1 MLLGD
6 SPFGVRSLG
15 GFYEG
20 ASAYLNGTSLIHLE
34 REFRIYAATQEY
46 VTLSS
51 DSLATQP
58 FNGTLLQ
65 PLQITR
71 SLLGSD
77 IIGQF
82 TAGTGKLIL
91 TNTDGEYD
99 FLIERFA
106 IDGRDIEVKIGR
118 EGDSYDDFFTI
129 FKGTAS
135 DWSVEEDVV
144 EIDIVDN
151 AYKLSV
157 PAQPNTYGGAGGVD
171 GTTDLIGKRKPKCYG
186 YVYNI
191 SPPLVVPASLIYQVH
206 DGSVQA
212 ISAVYDR
219 GVTLTAGTDFATYA
233 LLAAASI
240 SAGQYGTCAAQGYIK
255 LGSSPSGTVTAD
267 IQGDNTGGFVSTTA
281 DIVRR
286 VLTASVLDD
295 PDDLYVP
302 SFTAVNSANSSEV
315 GYYISPEDTTTVA
328 DVIAHLM
335 RGIGGWGGFRRSG
348 KFEVGV
354 FLTPV
359 GYAPSAHFERIDI
372 FEMKRERLPTS
383 MSPPPWRF
391 RVGWQHNY
399 TTQTDTAGSV
409 SATRKGFLAETDRYA
424 EASDDSIKTDHPF
437 AQDRDPIISYF
448 RDQADAQTEADRLLD
463 LYRSSK
469 ALYRFTVGTEPYILD
484 VGDVVNVTY
493 PRWDLTVGRNLRIV
507 EMTENAQNNTVELVA
522 YG

>member
-240 SAGQYGTCAAQGYIK
+240 SAGQYGTCTAQGYIK
-255 LGSSPSGTVTAD
+255 LG
-267 IQGDNTGGFVSTTA
+267 
-281 DIVRR
+281 
-286 VLTASVLDD
+286 L
-295 PDDLYVP
+295 
-302 SFTAVNSANSSEV
+302 
-315 GYYISPEDTTTVA
+315 
-328 DVIAHLM
+328 
-335 RGIGGWGGFRRSG
+335 
-348 KFEVGV
+348 
-354 FLTPV
+354 
-359 GYAPSAHFERIDI
+359 
-372 FEMKRERLPTS
+372 
-383 MSPPPWRF
+383 
-391 RVGWQHNY
+391 
-399 TTQTDTAGSV
+399 
-409 SATRKGFLAETDRYA
+409 
-424 EASDDSIKTDHPF
+424 F
-437 AQDRDPIISYF
+437 AIRHCH
-448 RDQADAQTEADRLLD
+448 R
-463 LYRSSK
+463 
-469 ALYRFTVGTEPYILD
+469 
-484 VGDVVNVTY
+484 
-493 PRWDLTVGRNLRIV
+493 
-507 EMTENAQNNTVELVA
+507 
-522 YG
+522 

>member
-1 MLLGD
+1 MLHGD
-6 SPFGVRSLG
+6 CAFGERAFE
-15 GFYEG
+15 GFFEG
-20 ASAYLNGTSLIHLE
+20 ASATLFGTGLIHVE
-34 REFRIYAATQEY
+34 RQFRIYTSTQEY

-65 PLQITR
+65 PLQINR

-82 TAGTGKLIL
+82 TAGSGKIIL
-91 TNTDGEYD
+91 TNADGEYD

-106 IDGRDIEVKIGR
+106 IDGRDIEVRIGR
-118 EGDSYDDFFTI
+118 EGDSYDSFYTV

-144 EIDIVDN
+144 EVDIVDN

-157 PAQPNTYGGAGGVD
+157 AAQENAYGGTGGAD
-171 GTTDLIGKRKPKCYG
+171 GTSDLVGKRKPKCYG

-219 GVTLTAGTDFATYA
+219 GVTLTAGTDYATYA

-240 SAGQYGTCAAQGYIK
+240 SAGQYGTCKAQGYIK

-267 IQGDNTGGFVSTTA
+267 VQGDNTGGFIFKTA

-302 SFTAVNSANSSEV
+302 SFTAVNLANASEV
-315 GYYISPEDTTTVA
+315 GYYISPDDTTTVA
-328 DVIAHLM
+328 DVVAHLM
-335 RGIGGWGGFRRSG
+335 RGVGGWGGFRRSG
-348 KFEVGV
+348 RFELGI
-354 FLTPV
+354 FLTPT
-359 GYAPSAHFERIDI
+359 GAIPAAHFDKNDI
-372 FEMKRERLPTS
+372 FEMKRERLPSS
-383 MSPPPWRF
+383 MTPPPWRF
-391 RVGWQHNY
+391 RVGWQHNW
-399 TTQTDTAGSV
+399 TTQTDLAGSV
-409 SATRKGFLAETDRYA
+409 SATRKSFLSEADRYA
-424 EASDDSIKTDHPF
+424 EASADSIKTDHPF

-463 LYRSSK
+463 LYRSTK
-469 ALYRFTVGTEPYILD
+469 ALYRFTVGIQPFALD
-484 VGDVVNVTY
+484 LGDVVNVTY

-507 EMTENAQNNTVELVA
+507 EMSENAQSNTIELVG